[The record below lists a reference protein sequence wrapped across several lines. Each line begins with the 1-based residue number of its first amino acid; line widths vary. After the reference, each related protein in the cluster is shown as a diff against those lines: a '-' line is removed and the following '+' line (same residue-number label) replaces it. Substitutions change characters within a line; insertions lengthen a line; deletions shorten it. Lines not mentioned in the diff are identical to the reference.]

1 VRTLGLVGGKDHLSP
16 ASLRPLRNRAL
27 LLSLPLLALLVLFIL
42 PIVNLVAAS
51 GNLQTYVRV
60 LQVPVHW
67 EILWN
72 TFLFALKVTATTL
85 LISYP
90 LAAFARMSP
99 PRVAGFVIVC
109 STIPMWTSLL
119 ARTYAW
125 LIILE
130 RHGIVNASLRAAGLI
145 ERPVLLM
152 HNSIGATLGSIYIM
166 MPLMVLALDASMRS
180 IDMTVVRAART
191 LGARPMQAFVRVFV
205 PQSFPGV
212 VSGCLLVFI
221 LSLGFFVTPALL
233 GGPHDRVFSML
244 IVQQINRSGDFEAA
258 AALSL
263 LFLAAAVVVL
273 AAVGAVVASISSS
286 AAAVGSSA
294 SHRNPGRW

>member
-1 VRTLGLVGGKDHLSP
+1 MSP
-16 ASLRPLRNRAL
+16 PSLRPLRNRAL

-60 LQVPVHW
+60 LQVPVHS
-67 EILWN
+67 EILGN

-125 LIILE
+125 LIILWLIILE
-130 RHGIVNASLRAAGLI
+130 RQGIVNAALRAAGLI

-152 HNSIGATLGSIYIM
+152 HNSIGATLGSIYIVI
-166 MPLMVLALDASMRS
+166 PLMVWRS
-180 IDMTVVRAART
+180 
-191 LGARPMQAFVRVFV
+191 
-205 PQSFPGV
+205 
-212 VSGCLLVFI
+212 
-221 LSLGFFVTPALL
+221 TP
-233 GGPHDRVFSML
+233 PCDRST
-244 IVQQINRSGDFEAA
+244 
-258 AALSL
+258 
-263 LFLAAAVVVL
+263 
-273 AAVGAVVASISSS
+273 
-286 AAAVGSSA
+286 
-294 SHRNPGRW
+294 

>member
-1 VRTLGLVGGKDHLSP
+1 LSP
-16 ASLRPLRNRAL
+16 PSLRPLRNRAL

-67 EILWN
+67 EILGN

-221 LSLGFFVTPALL
+221 ILSLGFFVTPALL